1 MAGWSGVVRLGTLVL
16 VTSLVSR
23 LRVGIVRERLLARTD
38 ALTGAANGRTF
49 YETAAVEAD
58 RARRS
63 GRPLTLAYLDL
74 DNFKQLNDRLG
85 HAAGDAGLQ
94 AMVEL
99 IHVHIRPA
107 GLLARLGG
115 GEFALLVPDTG
126 RDAAVARRGGVVG
139 L

>member
-74 DNFKQLNDRLG
+74 DNFKQFNDRLG
-85 HAAGDAGLQ
+85 HPPPDPPPHATLQ
-94 AMVEL
+94 L
-99 IHVHIRPA
+99 IHLPLHPA
-107 GLLARLGG
+107 A
-115 GEFALLVPDTG
+115 
-126 RDAAVARRGGVVG
+126 
-139 L
+139 